1 MLFLKYSNILLN
13 VYTWSPPSA
22 VLRLSV
28 SMTCDLLLEN
38 RVCEVMG
45 CMRLH
50 VSEYVITLHRA
61 VASIQFAGF
70 YLSFTGSEEASGNVG
85 KLHVE
90 RNCGWSIRAE
100 GSLYPTASK
109 KLKHSVLQL

>member
-50 VSEYVITLHRA
+50 VSEYVITLHRT
-61 VASIQFAGF
+61 VASN
-70 YLSFTGSEEASGNVG
+70 LLASVSPLRALRKQVAMLGNFMWKETVG
-85 KLHVE
+85 GL
-90 RNCGWSIRAE
+90 
-100 GSLYPTASK
+100 
-109 KLKHSVLQL
+109 